1 MITMTESNVG
11 MSNAFRD
18 EIANADE
25 RVGQV
30 LVSETDLVRVWHI
43 KLGPGERLGFHRHQ
57 LDYCWI
63 ALTSGRSRSTY
74 SDGNSVI
81 TDYNAGDCKVFAFA
95 ADETMVHDLTNIGLT
110 QLAFTTIE
118 FKGSLKR
125 EQDKQVEPP
134 NAVRDL
140 NDSK

>member
-1 MITMTESNVG
+1 MVPMAQSSISMPK
-11 MSNAFRD
+11 AFLD

-25 RVGQV
+25 RVGQT

-43 KLGPGERLGFHRHQ
+43 SLAPGERLGFHRHQ

-63 ALTSGRSRSTY
+63 ALTPGRSRSMH

-81 TDYNAGDCKVFAFA
+81 TDYKAGDCKVFAFA
-95 ADETMVHDLTNIGLT
+95 ADETMVHDLTNIGPS

-118 FKGSLKR
+118 FKSPLK
-125 EQDKQVEPP
+125 
-134 NAVRDL
+134 
-140 NDSK
+140 

>member
-1 MITMTESNVG
+1 MIPMIESSVG
-11 MSNAFRD
+11 MSKAFRD

-30 LVSETDLVRVWHI
+30 LMSETDFVRVWHI
-43 KLGPGERLGFHRHQ
+43 CLAPGERLGFHRHQ

-74 SDGNSVI
+74 SDGKAVV

-95 ADETMVHDLTNIGLT
+95 ADETMVHDLTNIGGT
-110 QLAFTTIE
+110 HLAFTTIE
-118 FKGSLKR
+118 FKGALAR
-125 EQDKQVEPP
+125 ERDRVEPP
-134 NAVRDL
+134 KNAVRDL
-140 NDSK
+140 NDSM